1 MRYELERVLRGIPQ
15 PVIAVSGGVD
25 SVTLAALA
33 IELGGDVVLV
43 HAASPAVP
51 AQATT
56 RVKALAHERGW
67 NLAVIDAHEF
77 EDRDYR
83 ANPVNRCF
91 FCKMNLYTAIRASS
105 SRQILSG
112 ANIDDLGE
120 YRPGLSS
127 AARFAVRHPYIEAG
141 FDKPAV
147 RRLAAELGL
156 HEVAELPASPCLS
169 SRMETG
175 LPIDAATLGFID
187 SVEQLVTSR
196 VRPKVVRC
204 RVRAAGVVIE
214 LDPEALTSLSTA
226 DADWLVQRIEREPA
240 RPAQGRVQFAGYRN
254 GSAFVHGG
262 SA

>member
-1 MRYELERVLRGIPQ
+1 MRTKLEEILRAIAR

-33 IELGGDVVLV
+33 VDLGLDVAIA

-51 AQATT
+51 AQATQ
-56 RVKALAHERGW
+56 RLRRIARDRGW
-67 NLAVIDAHEF
+67 NLSVIDAHEF
-77 EDRDYR
+77 EDQQYR

-91 FCKMNLYTAIRASS
+91 FCKLNLYTAVKANFD
-105 SRQILSG
+105 RQILSG

-127 AARFAVRHPYIEAG
+127 AARFGVRHPYIEAG
-141 FDKPAV
+141 FDKAAV
-147 RRLAAELGL
+147 RRLAAEL
-156 HEVAELPASPCLS
+156 ELGEIAQIPASPCLS

-187 SVEQLVTSR
+187 SVERLVTSR

-204 RVRAAGVVIE
+204 RVRAAGIVIE
-214 LDPEALTSLSTA
+214 LDSETLTSLTTT
-226 DADWLVQRIEREPA
+226 DADWLVQRIEQQPS
-240 RPAQGRVQFAGYRN
+240 RPPQGPVRFAGYRN
-254 GSAFVHGG
+254 GSAFVHEV